1 MNELLPLSPITVI
14 AGHYGVGKT
23 NFSLNL
29 ALAAQERGQEV
40 TLMDVDIVNPYFRSS
55 DYTDF
60 LESRGIRIVAPV
72 FAQSMLDTPSLP
84 GSMQAAIE
92 HASDTHPLIIDM
104 GGDDEGAKAMGRFSS
119 AIKSGDSPYT
129 MLYVIN
135 ERREI
140 ESPEE
145 TAQMLKD
152 IERRCKIKATG
163 VVNNTHLSEETTL
176 SVVEASAPFAEK
188 TASLLGLPIVC
199 TAVPARYAQQAH
211 VVRPFPVRSPRAHAV
226 GIASDTLSEPSKKR
240 RKKRCQKVK
249 TCTRP
254 TEKAPS
260 PCVQR
265 PLRRYSEE
273 TTLKG
278 RFVRTLKSLPRL
290 RPVPRRRHPS

>member
-152 IERRCKIKATG
+152 IERRCKLEATG

-199 TAVPARYAQQAH
+199 TTVPARYAQQAH
-211 VVRPFPVRSPRAHAV
+211 VVRPFPVDRH
-226 GIASDTLSEPSKKR
+226 
-240 RKKRCQKVK
+240 
-249 TCTRP
+249 
-254 TEKAPS
+254 
-260 PCVQR
+260 
-265 PLRRYSEE
+265 
-273 TTLKG
+273 
-278 RFVRTLKSLPRL
+278 VRMPWE
-290 RPVPRRRHPS
+290 

>member
-1 MNELLPLSPITVI
+1 MHDLLPLSPITVI

-29 ALAAQERGQEV
+29 ALAAQQHGQEV

-60 LESRGIRIVAPV
+60 LKSRGIRIVAPV

-84 GSMQAAIE
+84 GSMYAAIE
-92 HASDTHPLIIDM
+92 HASDACPLIIDM
-104 GGDDEGAKAMGRFSS
+104 GGDDEGAKAMGRFSDAVKSS
-119 AIKSGDSPYT
+119 AAPYT

-145 TAQMLKD
+145 TAQMLKE
-152 IERRCKIKATG
+152 IERRCKLEATG

-176 SVVEASAPFAEK
+176 SIVEASAPFAEK

-199 TAVPARYAQQAH
+199 TAVPARDAQHAR
-211 VVRPFPVRSPRAHAV
+211 VVRLFPVERH
-226 GIASDTLSEPSKKR
+226 
-240 RKKRCQKVK
+240 
-249 TCTRP
+249 
-254 TEKAPS
+254 
-260 PCVQR
+260 
-265 PLRRYSEE
+265 
-273 TTLKG
+273 
-278 RFVRTLKSLPRL
+278 VRMPWE
-290 RPVPRRRHPS
+290 

>member
-29 ALAAQERGQEV
+29 ALAAQECGQEV
-40 TLMDVDIVNPYFRSS
+40 ALMDVDIVNPYFRSS

-60 LESRGIRIVAPV
+60 LESRGIRIIAPV

-84 GSMQAAIE
+84 GSMQVAIE
-92 HASDTHPLIIDM
+92 HASDTRPLIIDM
-104 GGDDEGAKAMGRFSS
+104 GGDDEGAKAMGRFSDAVKSS
-119 AIKSGDSPYT
+119 AAPYA

-145 TAQMLKD
+145 TAQMLKE
-152 IERRCKIKATG
+152 IERRCKLEATG

-199 TAVPARYAQQAH
+199 TAVPARDVQYAR
-211 VVRPFPVRSPRAHAV
+211 VVRPFPVERH
-226 GIASDTLSEPSKKR
+226 
-240 RKKRCQKVK
+240 
-249 TCTRP
+249 
-254 TEKAPS
+254 
-260 PCVQR
+260 
-265 PLRRYSEE
+265 
-273 TTLKG
+273 
-278 RFVRTLKSLPRL
+278 VRMPWE
-290 RPVPRRRHPS
+290 